1 MRKLGIFFIIFV
13 SFTFFSFNEK
23 VEAAAVPIS
32 ENAVDESDIEWFID
46 YAKRTREDSGITC
59 NIYGG
64 KFYKDKGVTYWTAN
78 FGQNRNSFIRF
89 KLNNKNYVDWATINR
104 YMPKPT
110 KNSWQEYAMETLT
123 TFSEINAIE
132 DAFME
137 EIMSSYY
144 SALDEM
150 ILNELMAALQKIKT
164 QVEHGKNIEPYDH
177 TSSVYIDEV
186 EKTFI
191 DRRHGTFIYCRS
203 SRVKNFK
210 SVGSNRSKNVWT
222 SYGRT

>member
-1 MRKLGIFFIIFV
+1 MRRLCIFFIIFV
-13 SFTFFSFNEK
+13 SFTFFNFNEK
-23 VEAAAVPIS
+23 VDAAAVPIS
-32 ENAVDESDIEWFID
+32 EYAIDEDDIENFIH
-46 YAKRTREDSGITC
+46 YAKHVREDDGITC

-89 KLNNKNYVDWATINR
+89 KLNNKNYVDLATITR

-123 TFSEINAIE
+123 AVSEINAIE

-137 EIMSSYY
+137 EILSHYNRN
-144 SALDEM
+144 LDTT
-150 ILNELMAALQKIKT
+150 ILHELMSALQKIKT
-164 QVEHGKNIEPYDH
+164 QVEQGKTITPYDH

-186 EKTFI
+186 EKTFNI
-191 DRRHGTFIYCRS
+191 MVYWSESLIFVAITAN
-203 SRVKNFK
+203 K
-210 SVGSNRSKNVWT
+210 
-222 SYGRT
+222 